1 MSEIE
6 KRLESLGIKLPEVSK
21 PMASYVPYVVFGNF
35 VFVSGNLPFEGGELK
50 IKGKLGEQ
58 VSLEE
63 GIKAARICA
72 INALAS
78 LKSAVGN
85 LDKVN
90 RILRVEGFVA
100 STPDFDQHPKV
111 VNGASELVV
120 QVFGERGTHS
130 RFAVGCASLP
140 LGAPVEI
147 GLIAGLK

>member
-21 PMASYVPYVVFGNF
+21 PVASYAPYVVFGNF

>member
-21 PMASYVPYVVFGNF
+21 PVASYVPYVVFGDF
-35 VFVSGNLPFEGGELK
+35 VFVSGSLPFEDGELK
-50 IKGKLGEQ
+50 IKGRLGEQ
-58 VSLEE
+58 VSLED

-85 LDKVN
+85 LDKVS
-90 RILRVEGFVA
+90 RILRLEGFVA
-100 STPDFDQHPKV
+100 SHPDFDQHPKV
-111 VNGASELVV
+111 VNGASELIV
-120 QVFGERGTHS
+120 QVFGEKGAHS

-147 GLIAGLK
+147 GLIAGLE